1 MSQGH
6 TIVLDDNRNLGTG
19 RACGGLRQLLE
30 LPEGAPRLREDF
42 TFIWWLR
49 VRVTRDQQQLNGLVL
64 T

>member
-1 MSQGH
+1 M
-6 TIVLDDNRNLGTG
+6 TTEIKATV
-19 RACGGLRQLLE
+19 APVGGLRQLLE